1 MLRIAIIG
9 AGAMGS
15 LYGGYL
21 SKGDNDVYLVDIW
34 EDHINRI
41 NDKGLII
48 VEKDVE
54 ILVKPRGITD
64 SKDMGP
70 MDLVIVFV
78 KSIHTKNAIENNL
91 PIIGPQTMV
100 LSLQNGYGNSDDISQ
115 YVQKSNIIL
124 GTTSHG
130 ATMLEPGK
138 IKHAGKGKTY
148 IGKLTRGK
156 DENLIKIRDLLNEA
170 GFETVISDNVME
182 LIWSKLL
189 VNVGINALTAIL
201 EINNGQL
208 LEWEEGKELLVL
220 AVSEGV
226 RVANGLGL
234 DFNKEEV
241 VSHVMDVARA
251 TGENK
256 SSMLQDI
263 LNKRKTEIEKING
276 AIVKEGEK
284 IGLET
289 PVNRVL
295 VDLIKVKELLRGN
308 IYDHR

>member
-234 DFNKEEV
+234 DFDKEEV

-295 VDLIKVKELLRGN
+295 VDLIKVKELLRGE
-308 IYDHR
+308 YL

>member
-1 MLRIAIIG
+1 MRIAIIG
-9 AGAMGS
+9 SGAMGS

-21 SKGDNDVYLVDIW
+21 SKGDNEVYLVDIW
-34 EDHINRI
+34 EEHINRI

-48 VEKDVE
+48 VEDNIE
-54 ILVKPRGITD
+54 LMTKPRGITD
-64 SKDMGP
+64 SKGIGP
-70 MDLVIVFV
+70 VDLVIVFV

-91 PIIGPQTMV
+91 SIIGPQTMV
-100 LSLQNGYGNSDDISQ
+100 LSLQNGYGNNDDISQ

-148 IGKLTRGK
+148 IGKLTRDK
-156 DENLIKIRDLLNEA
+156 DENLIKIRELLNEA

-201 EINNGQL
+201 EIKNGQL

-234 DFNKEEV
+234 DFDKEEV

-251 TGENK
+251 TRENK

-295 VDLIKVKELLRGN
+295 VDMIKIKEKAGKN
-308 IYDHR
+308 I

>member
-1 MLRIAIIG
+1 MRIAIIG

-234 DFNKEEV
+234 DFDKEEV

-295 VDLIKVKELLRGN
+295 VDLIKVKELLRGE
-308 IYDHR
+308 YL

>member
-1 MLRIAIIG
+1 MRIAIIG
-9 AGAMGS
+9 SGAMGS

-21 SKGDNDVYLVDIW
+21 SKGDNEVYLVDIW
-34 EDHINRI
+34 EEHINRI

-48 VEKDVE
+48 VEDNIE
-54 ILVKPRGITD
+54 LMTKPRGITD
-64 SKDMGP
+64 SKGIGP
-70 MDLVIVFV
+70 VDLVIVFV

-91 PIIGPQTMV
+91 SIIGPQTMV
-100 LSLQNGYGNSDDISQ
+100 LSLQNGYGNNDDISQ

-148 IGKLTRGK
+148 IGKLTRDK
-156 DENLIKIRDLLNEA
+156 DENLIKIRELLNEA

-201 EINNGQL
+201 EIKNGQL

-234 DFNKEEV
+234 DFDKEEV

-251 TGENK
+251 TRENK

-295 VDLIKVKELLRGN
+295 VDMIKVKEKAGKN
-308 IYDHR
+308 I

>member
-1 MLRIAIIG
+1 MRIAIIG
-9 AGAMGS
+9 SGAMGS

-21 SKGDNDVYLVDIW
+21 SKGDNEVYLVDIW
-34 EDHINRI
+34 EEHINRI

-48 VEKDVE
+48 VEDNIE
-54 ILVKPRGITD
+54 LMTKPRGITD
-64 SKDMGP
+64 SKGIGP
-70 MDLVIVFV
+70 VDLVIVFV

-148 IGKLTRGK
+148 IGKLTRDK
-156 DENLIKIRDLLNEA
+156 DENLIKIRELLNEA

-201 EINNGQL
+201 EIKNGQL

-234 DFNKEEV
+234 DFDKEEV

-251 TGENK
+251 TRENK

-295 VDLIKVKELLRGN
+295 VDMIKVKEKAGKN
-308 IYDHR
+308 I

>member
-1 MLRIAIIG
+1 MRIAIIG
-9 AGAMGS
+9 SGAMGS

-21 SKGDNDVYLVDIW
+21 SKGDNEVYLVDIW
-34 EDHINRI
+34 EEHINRI

-48 VEKDVE
+48 VEDNIE
-54 ILVKPRGITD
+54 LMTKPRGITD
-64 SKDMGP
+64 SKGIGP

-91 PIIGPQTMV
+91 SIIGPQTMV
-100 LSLQNGYGNSDDISQ
+100 LSLQNGYGNNDDISQ

-208 LEWEEGKELLVL
+208 LEWEEGKELLTL

-284 IGLET
+284 LGLDT

-295 VDLIKVKELLRGN
+295 MDMIKVKEKLAR
-308 IYDHR
+308 DV